1 MRFLIALVMVLFA
14 NGFDTSQAHSS
25 SRDHSRTTGVRY
37 AEGAALK
44 ALDFAQGD
52 LASLLDAK
60 GDFTAKGWDEFMKKL
75 EGWLN
80 PDGAPKFSSSFVQSG
95 DALDI
100 HEERGVLY
108 LTVPG
113 VLRQEVRN
121 AHGGVSATAYR
132 AEIDVQFAERLLKIE
147 RLTQRT
153 CGGAKTKM
161 SCR

>member
-1 MRFLIALVMVLFA
+1 MRFSIAVVMVLFA
-14 NGFDTSQAHSS
+14 NALGTAQAYSG
-25 SRDHSRTTGVRY
+25 SRDDSRTTGIQH
-37 AEGAALK
+37 AESAALK
-44 ALDFAQGD
+44 ALDFAQGN
-52 LASLLDAK
+52 LANLVDAK
-60 GDFTAKGWDEFMKKL
+60 GDFTAKGWDEFMKRL
-75 EGWLN
+75 EGWLD
-80 PDGAPKFSSSFVQSG
+80 PDGAPKFSSRFTPSG
-95 DALDI
+95 DALDV

-132 AEIDVQFAERLLKIE
+132 AEVDVQFAEKQLKIE

-153 CGGAKTKM
+153 CGGAKAKM